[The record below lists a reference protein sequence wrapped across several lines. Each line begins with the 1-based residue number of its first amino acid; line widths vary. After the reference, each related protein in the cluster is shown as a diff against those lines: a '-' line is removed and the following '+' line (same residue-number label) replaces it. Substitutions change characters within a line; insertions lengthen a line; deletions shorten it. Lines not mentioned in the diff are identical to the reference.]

1 MEYPASTTHTHT
13 HKYHTPCPLLEWSV
27 SRFISGEKKLK
38 AKSEREGT
46 GEIEKEGEWAGD
58 KEREFP
64 WSYYISSFT
73 LYDDHHTTESPPHVR
88 C

>member
-1 MEYPASTTHTHT
+1 MGETPTTLSNVNMLEARR
-13 HKYHTPCPLLEWSV
+13 PLLEWSV

-46 GEIEKEGEWAGD
+46 GEIEKEREWAGD